1 MAGINNIGNLSQ
13 VNAPE
18 IEQEEGSVGKEEA
31 PQQTDSVSH
40 GEESSEQTPQNLSNA
55 VTGIGGGAVQGGLP
69 LPTELVR
76 EITGLAGHDDPETRK
91 AMRSVNRQMRNAVNA
106 NVKTVTLKGPDGAA
120 LSQARSAFRVAK
132 DLRLGGEQFTNDQAR
147 KLAAFATV
155 RSVTLDNTKNVTGQT
170 LAKLPPNTET
180 LRMAVTGQ
188 VKDED
193 LQKLPP
199 NLKNFVAIGVPGIT
213 DTGIGKIPKG
223 VKSLGL
229 LSDNFSDAGIKD
241 SPKNLQKFF
250 AVSKNVT
257 DGGVPGLPKNLKE
270 LGIFSNNVTGKA
282 IKDIPDSVHTLSLP
296 NSAGS
301 MDEGFEHLAQKK
313 NVHTLTVSSEGVGEA
328 TIAKIPGSLKKLHLV
343 AGRSE
348 DPQRLEQLTQQ
359 IRAAHPKLTV
369 TSETMAD
376 YNKKMGAGLKRG
388 EGDLAFT

>member
-1 MAGINNIGNLSQ
+1 M
-13 VNAPE
+13 
-18 IEQEEGSVGKEEA
+18 
-31 PQQTDSVSH
+31 
-40 GEESSEQTPQNLSNA
+40 
-55 VTGIGGGAVQGGLP
+55 
-69 LPTELVR
+69 
-76 EITGLAGHDDPETRK
+76 
-91 AMRSVNRQMRNAVNA
+91 
-106 NVKTVTLKGPDGAA
+106 
-120 LSQARSAFRVAK
+120 
-132 DLRLGGEQFTNDQAR
+132 
-147 KLAAFATV
+147 
-155 RSVTLDNTKNVTGQT
+155 
-170 LAKLPPNTET
+170 
-180 LRMAVTGQ
+180 
-188 VKDED
+188 
-193 LQKLPP
+193 
-199 NLKNFVAIGVPGIT
+199 
-213 DTGIGKIPKG
+213 
-223 VKSLGL
+223 
-229 LSDNFSDAGIKD
+229 
-241 SPKNLQKFF
+241 
-250 AVSKNVT
+250 T

-376 YNKKMGAGLKRG
+376 YNKKLGAGLKRG